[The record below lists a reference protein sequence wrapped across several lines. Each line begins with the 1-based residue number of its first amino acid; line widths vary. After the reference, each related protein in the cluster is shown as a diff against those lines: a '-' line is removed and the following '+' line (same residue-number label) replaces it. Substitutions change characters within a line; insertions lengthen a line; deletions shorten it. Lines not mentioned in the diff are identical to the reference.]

1 MEINKKTIKKLRE
14 KQAFFLYELNGKQKR
29 ITAKDVMIRPIF
41 LELEDT
47 VETILEK
54 LQSEEINYCVVVDE
68 DKKFIWEI
76 TDEMLLKMIA
86 KTSVKEPL
94 VKFLDIWYKRGINY
108 THTKD
113 FVKKHKKTIKKET
126 PLFEIMNLINKKWY
140 QFIPV
145 TNEEKKVIWLITP
158 SSILKFVL
166 KK

>member
-1 MEINKKTIKKLRE
+1 MEINKQSIKKLRE

-29 ITAKDVMIRPIF
+29 ITAKDVMITPIF

-54 LQSEEINYCVVVDE
+54 LQSEEINYCVVVDK
-68 DKKFIWEI
+68 DKKFVWEI
-76 TDEMLLKMIA
+76 TDEMLLKIIA

-166 KK
+166 RK